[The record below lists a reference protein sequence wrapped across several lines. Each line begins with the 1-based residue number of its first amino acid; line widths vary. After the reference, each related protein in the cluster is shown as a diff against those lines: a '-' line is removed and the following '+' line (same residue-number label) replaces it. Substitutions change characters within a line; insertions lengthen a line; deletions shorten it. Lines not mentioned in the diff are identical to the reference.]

1 MRFGLLLPDPWALSW
16 GQIHVLGELVSITL
30 RTSSPVGRCPLCKQ
44 PSSRVHSRYHRT
56 LADLPWHGTAV
67 RLVLRA
73 RRFFCDTAACPR
85 NIFTERLPG
94 VAVAHARRT
103 CRFSQTLEQLG
114 FACGGE
120 GGARLARFL
129 GMPVSPDTVLRQLR
143 AAAPTEVGYV
153 RILGVDDWA
162 LRRGQRY
169 GTILC
174 DLEQRRPIG
183 LLPDRSA
190 DTLATWLRKRPGI
203 EVISRDRASCYSQGA
218 ALGAPQAIQ
227 VADRWHLMQNL
238 HDALVR
244 MLDRRHR
251 DLHAAAKDVRLQRQ
265 RSPPTVNKDVPV
277 PRETQLIEHTPRH
290 EPPARSVPRTLREEL
305 YHQVIALHRRGMSQR
320 AIARRLDIHRETV
333 ARFIHAGHFPERAA
347 RPYGRK
353 TDPFVDYLWNRWRQG
368 CRNAARLTR
377 ELELRGFAGSYA
389 GVRRQLARWR
399 RADPLTTSN
408 SAASCTRTRRPS
420 PRRLAWLMLK
430 EREDLNPEDRSFLHA
445 LFRRCPDLKLAARL
459 GRGFTEMIRHRRPDD
474 LDAWIDRSQR
484 VDVPKSFRS
493 FAAGLKTDYAA
504 VRAALTLSWSNGQV
518 EGQVNRLKLIKRQ
531 MYGRANFDLLRLRVL
546 HTG

>member
-16 GQIHVLGELVSITL
+16 DQIHVLPELVTITL
-30 RTSSPVGRCPLCKQ
+30 STSSPVGRCPLCKQ

-73 RRFFCDTAACPR
+73 RRFFCDTATCPR
-85 NIFTERLPG
+85 KIFAERLPG
-94 VAVAHARRT
+94 VAVAYARRT
-103 CRFSQTLEQLG
+103 CRCSQTLEHLG
-114 FACGGE
+114 FAGGGE
-120 GGARLARFL
+120 GGARLARLL

-143 AAAPTEVGYV
+143 AAALPEVGDV
-153 RILGVDDWA
+153 RILGIDDWA
-162 LRRGQRY
+162 LKRGQRY

-190 DTLATWLRKRPGI
+190 ETLAAWLRKRPGI
-203 EVISRDRASCYSQGA
+203 KVISRDRASCYSRGA
-218 ALGAPQAIQ
+218 ALGAPQAVQ
-227 VADRWHLMQNL
+227 VADRWHLMHNL

-251 DLHAAAKDVRLQRQ
+251 DLHAAAKEARLQRQ
-265 RSPPTVNKDVPV
+265 RSPPTVNKNISASP
-277 PRETQLIEHTPRH
+277 ETQPIERLPAH
-290 EPPARSVPRTLREEL
+290 EPFARSATRTAREEL
-305 YHQVIALHRRGMSQR
+305 YHRVIAFHRRGMSQR
-320 AIARRLDIHRETV
+320 AIARRLGIHRETV
-333 ARFIHAGHFPERAA
+333 GRFIHAGQFPERAS

-353 TDPFVDYLWNRWRQG
+353 TDPFVDYLWGRWRQG
-368 CRNAARLTR
+368 CRNVAQLMR
-377 ELELRGFAGSYA
+377 ELEARGFAGSYS
-389 GVRRQLARWR
+389 GVQRQLARWR
-399 RADPLTTSN
+399 KSDPRTTSD
-408 SAASCTRTRRPS
+408 SASYVRTRRPS
-420 PRRLAWLMLK
+420 PRRVAWLMLK
-430 EREDLNPEDRSFLHA
+430 EREDLDPKDRALVHA
-445 LFRRCPDLKLAARL
+445 LFRRCPDLKLAVRL
-459 GRGFTEMIRHRRPDD
+459 GREFMEMIRRRRPDD

-484 VDVPKSFRS
+484 PEVPKSFRS
-493 FAAGLKTDYAA
+493 FAIGLKKDYAA
-504 VRAALTLSWSNGQV
+504 VRAALTLRWSNGQV